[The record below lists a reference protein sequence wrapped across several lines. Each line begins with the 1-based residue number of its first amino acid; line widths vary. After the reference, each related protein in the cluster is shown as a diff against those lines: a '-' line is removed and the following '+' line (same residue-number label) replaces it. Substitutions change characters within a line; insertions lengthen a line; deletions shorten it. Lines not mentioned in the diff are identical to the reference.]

1 VTADAHAAAD
11 STAERL
17 AEKTLELCRIPSPT
31 GGEGPLCDLLE
42 RWAAEHFDRGEILR
56 RGNSLVLGQAD
67 HKAPTIA
74 LLAHLD
80 TVPSFPGDGGA
91 RRAGPRIHGKGA
103 SDMKGGLAVALQ
115 LIEALPEAG
124 PRPVLVLYERE
135 EGPYLENGLEQL
147 LAERL
152 IPKVTLAI
160 CLEPTDNAVQLGCV
174 GTLHARVRFRGKSAH
189 SARPWEG
196 ENAIHKA
203 GALLTLLSERA
214 PLPVVIDGL
223 TFHEVLSAT
232 RAEGGRARN
241 VVPDLFELNL
251 NYRFAPGRSIIAA
264 EEEVRRVVGP
274 GAEIE
279 FLDRSPSG
287 PSCRQNPLVQRLLK
301 EGVRAEPKQAWTD
314 VARLALHGIDAINF
328 GPGQTAQAHQVDE
341 WAEVAALG
349 VAYRALHQLI
359 ANPV

>member
-1 VTADAHAAAD
+1 VTTDPHAAED
-11 STAERL
+11 RLAERL
-17 AEKTLELCRIPSPT
+17 ADRTLELCRIPSPT
-31 GGEGPLCDLLE
+31 GAEGPLCDHLE
-42 RWAAEHFDRGEILR
+42 RWAADHFDRGSILR
-56 RGNSLVLGQAD
+56 RGNSLVLGRAGTGE
-67 HKAPTIA
+67 PGLA

-115 LIEALPEAG
+115 LIEALPPTG
-124 PRPVLVLYERE
+124 PRPLLVLYERE

-147 LAERL
+147 LGEKL
-152 IPKVTLAI
+152 IPKVGLAI

-196 ENAIHKA
+196 DNAIHKA
-203 GALLTLLSERA
+203 GALLSLLADRA
-214 PLPVVIDGL
+214 PLPVEIDGL
-223 TFHEVLSAT
+223 VFQEVLSAT

-251 NYRFAPGRSIIAA
+251 NYRFAPGRSLGAA
-264 EEEVRRVVGP
+264 QEEIRRIVGP
-274 GAEIE
+274 GPEIE
-279 FLDRSPSG
+279 FLDLSPSG
-287 PSCRQNPLVQRLLK
+287 PSCRGNPLVQRLLK
-301 EGVRAEPKQAWTD
+301 TGVRAEPKQAWTD

-349 VAYRALHQLI
+349 VAYRALHHLI
-359 ANPV
+359 ADP